1 MHIQSSLVFSLSAAT
16 AFAST
21 GSVAPTGSAPTG
33 AVGYNSTQPHNG
45 QQKHIS
51 ELEDQVSSLKASLS
65 SKLAASSSSCENGPS
80 YLPSGAVSRESSPA
94 STASATYTAAYETY
108 SSAYDE
114 AQKSS
119 NSVLSTTSRSVSAPF
134 ATDSGNGT
142 ASAGPTGTAA
152 SSSLVG
158 TSGTSSSSASASST
172 AVSTYLPVLGDY
184 NDEEIS
190 SGSAWKNVSDIADAR
205 LKARTSS
212 GDCTYENARVRTE
225 FRSMSN
231 DQRKAFTDAVACLQS
246 TEPRYTTAGSD
257 AYPGV
262 YTRYDEFVA
271 THINMTY
278 HIHGTADFLAWHR
291 NFIHE
296 FEAALGET
304 CGYTGTLPY
313 WDWAMDAGKVDKS
326 EVFNGDEYSMGSNGM
341 YIAGREDTYL
351 GLQDTTFPPGTGGG
365 CVMSGPFSNATYETH
380 LGPLDSPYGNN
391 VANQFDYNP
400 RCLVRDLSNFFSERY
415 NTYTNVTELVLG
427 QPEIGNFQSLMQGF
441 LGDNKFGVHGGG
453 HWIGGGPSQLEDFHS
468 SPSDPVFFIHHSMI
482 DRIYSV
488 WQNLDWDERED
499 AIEGTSTLLNSPPTA
514 DMELSDVLS
523 FGLVAEDKT
532 FGDLMD
538 TMAGPYCYRYE

>member
-1 MHIQSSLVFSLSAAT
+1 MGRLFLSLDIACLSRVVVAMHIQSSLVFSLSAAT

-33 AVGYNSTQPHNG
+33 AVGYNTTQPQNG

-51 ELEDQVSSLKASLS
+51 ELEAQVSSLKASLS
-65 SKLAASSSSCENGPS
+65 SKHAASSSSCENAPS
-80 YLPSGAVSRESSPA
+80 SLPSGAVSRESSPA

-108 SSAYDE
+108 SSAYDD

-142 ASAGPTGTAA
+142 STAGP
-152 SSSLVG
+152 
-158 TSGTSSSSASASST
+158 
-172 AVSTYLPVLGDY
+172 TYLPVLGDY

-190 SGSAWKNVSDIADAR
+190 SGSAWRNVSDIADAR
-205 LKARTSS
+205 MKARTSS

-231 DQRKAFTDAVACLQS
+231 DQRKAFTDAIACLQD

-262 YTRYDEFVA
+262 YTRYDEFVS

-313 WDWAMDAGKVDKS
+313 WDWALDAGKVDQS

-341 YIAGREDTYL
+341 SIAGREDTYL

-415 NTYTNVTELVLG
+415 NTSTAR
-427 QPEIGNFQSLMQGF
+427 
-441 LGDNKFGVHGGG
+441 
-453 HWIGGGPSQLEDFHS
+453 QLLTCSSATS
-468 SPSDPVFFIHHSMI
+468 SPS
-482 DRIYSV
+482 
-488 WQNLDWDERED
+488 
-499 AIEGTSTLLNSPPTA
+499 
-514 DMELSDVLS
+514 
-523 FGLVAEDKT
+523 
-532 FGDLMD
+532 
-538 TMAGPYCYRYE
+538 

>member
-1 MHIQSSLVFSLSAAT
+1 MHLQSSLVFSLSAAT

-33 AVGYNSTQPHNG
+33 AVGYNTTQPQNG

-51 ELEDQVSSLKASLS
+51 ELEAQVSSLKASLS
-65 SKLAASSSSCENGPS
+65 SKHAASSSSCENAPS
-80 YLPSGAVSRESSPA
+80 SLPSGAVSRESSPA

-108 SSAYDE
+108 SSAYDD

-142 ASAGPTGTAA
+142 STAGPTGTAA

-190 SGSAWKNVSDIADAR
+190 SGSAWKNVSGIADAR
-205 LKARTSS
+205 MKARTSS

-231 DQRKAFTDAVACLQS
+231 DQRKAFTDAIACLQD

-313 WDWAMDAGKVDKS
+313 WDWAIDAGKVDQS
-326 EVFNGDEYSMGSNGM
+326 EVFNGDEYSMGGNG
-341 YIAGREDTYL
+341 
-351 GLQDTTFPPGTGGG
+351 
-365 CVMSGPFSNATYETH
+365 
-380 LGPLDSPYGNN
+380 
-391 VANQFDYNP
+391 
-400 RCLVRDLSNFFSERY
+400 
-415 NTYTNVTELVLG
+415 
-427 QPEIGNFQSLMQGF
+427 
-441 LGDNKFGVHGGG
+441 
-453 HWIGGGPSQLEDFHS
+453 
-468 SPSDPVFFIHHSMI
+468 
-482 DRIYSV
+482 
-488 WQNLDWDERED
+488 
-499 AIEGTSTLLNSPPTA
+499 
-514 DMELSDVLS
+514 
-523 FGLVAEDKT
+523 
-532 FGDLMD
+532 
-538 TMAGPYCYRYE
+538 